1 MPQAQPN
8 RSQSFNNFAQPQLQ
22 NQQPQWRPMW
32 QQNQP
37 NHAPPIQAQ
46 QQNKPDLSAFD
57 SLLPTS
63 SNSNNSRVPM
73 NSLMT
78 STSNS
83 SLMSANS
90 NVNSLM
96 GFQSSQQNLQRHQ
109 NPTVVKSLTSS
120 DISDLLS

>member
-1 MPQAQPN
+1 
-8 RSQSFNNFAQPQLQ
+8 
-22 NQQPQWRPMW
+22 MW

-37 NHAPPIQAQ
+37 SHTPPI

-63 SNSNNSRVPM
+63 SSSSKVPM
-73 NSLMT
+73 NSLMG
-78 STSNS
+78 SSNS

-90 NVNSLM
+90 NVNSMM
-96 GFQSSQQNLQRHQ
+96 GFQSSQQNLQRQQ
-109 NPTVVKSLTSS
+109 NPSVVKSLTSS